1 MGKMERPGRR
11 RPEYKEGWRNMNKL
25 PPLREGCG
33 HDCEDCADEP
43 ICHRAGWGP
52 CRCTDKQGKVIMW
65 RLPQSEESDA
75 RASAFINPRV
85 GRMKG
90 RGKNKD
96 AMERS
101 MRMMNK
107 MKRPRRMRRN
117 KARMTM
123 RKKMKSLESSE
134 SKENSS

>member
-1 MGKMERPGRR
+1 MKTILNNYCDLG
-11 RPEYKEGWRNMNKL
+11 
-25 PPLREGCG
+25 
-33 HDCEDCADEP
+33 
-43 ICHRAGWGP
+43 
-52 CRCTDKQGKVIMW
+52 
-65 RLPQSEESDA
+65 EESDA

-107 MKRPRRMRRN
+107 RPRRMRRNKAGMRMMDKMKRPMRQRRRN

>member
-1 MGKMERPGRR
+1 MKTILNNYCDLG
-11 RPEYKEGWRNMNKL
+11 
-25 PPLREGCG
+25 
-33 HDCEDCADEP
+33 
-43 ICHRAGWGP
+43 
-52 CRCTDKQGKVIMW
+52 
-65 RLPQSEESDA
+65 EESDA

-117 KARMTM
+117 KAGMRM